1 MKTLYDVHIE
11 LREIEEEMD
20 RLVLRKVKERSITE
34 RNRLDK
40 EIDALMA
47 KYLEMK
53 HKLERILL

>member
-1 MKTLYDVHIE
+1 MITLYDVHIE

-40 EIDALMA
+40 EIDGLMA

>member
-20 RLVLRKVKERSITE
+20 RLVLRKVKERNIAE

-47 KYLEMK
+47 RYLEMK

>member
-40 EIDALMA
+40 EIDGLMA

>member
-20 RLVLRKVKERSITE
+20 RLVLRKSKERNITE

-40 EIDALMA
+40 EIDGLMA
-47 KYLEMK
+47 RYLEMK
-53 HKLERILL
+53 HRLERILL

>member
-20 RLVLRKVKERSITE
+20 RLVLRKAKEGNITE

-47 KYLEMK
+47 RYLEMK

>member
-11 LREIEEEMD
+11 LREVEEEMD
-20 RLVLRKVKERSITE
+20 RLVLRKAKESNITE

-40 EIDALMA
+40 EIDVLMA
-47 KYLEMK
+47 RYLEMK

>member
-20 RLVLRKVKERSITE
+20 RLVLRKAKEGNITE

-40 EIDALMA
+40 EIDGLMTR
-47 KYLEMK
+47 YLEMK

>member
-20 RLVLRKVKERSITE
+20 RLVLRKAKERNITE

-40 EIDALMA
+40 EIDVLMA
-47 KYLEMK
+47 RYLEMK

>member
-20 RLVLRKVKERSITE
+20 RLVLRKAKEKNITE

-40 EIDALMA
+40 EVDGLMA
-47 KYLEMK
+47 RYLEMK

>member
-20 RLVLRKVKERSITE
+20 RLVLRKSKERNITE

-40 EIDALMA
+40 EIDRLMTR
-47 KYLEMK
+47 YLEMK

>member
-20 RLVLRKVKERSITE
+20 RLVLRKVKERNITE

-40 EIDALMA
+40 EIDGLMA

>member
-20 RLVLRKVKERSITE
+20 RLVLRKSKERNITE

-40 EIDALMA
+40 EIDGLMA

-53 HKLERILL
+53 HRLERILL

>member
-20 RLVLRKVKERSITE
+20 RLVLRKAKERNITE

-47 KYLEMK
+47 RYLEMK

>member
-20 RLVLRKVKERSITE
+20 RLVLRKVKERNITE

-40 EIDALMA
+40 EIDGLMA
-47 KYLEMK
+47 RYLEIK

>member
-20 RLVLRKVKERSITE
+20 RLVLRKVKERNITE
-34 RNRLDK
+34 RDRLDK
-40 EIDALMA
+40 EIDVLMA
-47 KYLEMK
+47 RYLEMK

>member
-20 RLVLRKVKERSITE
+20 RLVLRKGKERNITE

-40 EIDALMA
+40 EIDVLMA
-47 KYLEMK
+47 RYLEMK

>member
-20 RLVLRKVKERSITE
+20 RLVLRKVKERNITE

-40 EIDALMA
+40 EVDGLMA
-47 KYLEMK
+47 RYLEMK

>member
-20 RLVLRKVKERSITE
+20 RLVLRKAKERNITE

-40 EIDALMA
+40 EIDVLMA
-47 KYLEMK
+47 RYLEMK
-53 HKLERILL
+53 HKLERISL

>member
-1 MKTLYDVHIE
+1 MITLYDVHIE

-47 KYLEMK
+47 RYLEMK
-53 HKLERILL
+53 HKIERILL

>member
-11 LREIEEEMD
+11 LREVEEEMD
-20 RLVLRKVKERSITE
+20 RLVLRKAKERNITE

-40 EIDALMA
+40 EIDVLMA
-47 KYLEMK
+47 RYLEMK

>member
-1 MKTLYDVHIE
+1 MITLYDVHIE

-20 RLVLRKVKERSITE
+20 RLVLRKAKERNITE

-47 KYLEMK
+47 RYLEMK

>member
-1 MKTLYDVHIE
+1 MITLYDVHIE

-20 RLVLRKVKERSITE
+20 RLVLRKAKE

-47 KYLEMK
+47 RYLEMK

>member
-34 RNRLDK
+34 RDRLDK

>member
-20 RLVLRKVKERSITE
+20 RLVLRKAKERNITE
-34 RNRLDK
+34 RNRFDK
-40 EIDALMA
+40 EIDGLMA
-47 KYLEMK
+47 RYLEMK

>member
-20 RLVLRKVKERSITE
+20 RLVLRKVKERNITE
-34 RNRLDK
+34 RDRLDK
-40 EIDALMA
+40 EIDGLMA

>member
-20 RLVLRKVKERSITE
+20 RLVLRKSKERDVTE

-40 EIDALMA
+40 EIDGLMA
-47 KYLEMK
+47 RYLEMK
-53 HKLERILL
+53 HKLERVLL

>member
-1 MKTLYDVHIE
+1 MITLYDVHIE

-20 RLVLRKVKERSITE
+20 RLVLRKVKERNITE

-40 EIDALMA
+40 EIDGLMA

>member
-20 RLVLRKVKERSITE
+20 RLVLRKAKERNITE
-34 RNRLDK
+34 RNRFDK

-47 KYLEMK
+47 RYLEMK

>member
-20 RLVLRKVKERSITE
+20 RLVLRKAKERNITE

-40 EIDALMA
+40 EIDGLMA
-47 KYLEMK
+47 RYLEMK

>member
-20 RLVLRKVKERSITE
+20 RLVLRKAKERNITE

-40 EIDALMA
+40 EVDGLMA
-47 KYLEMK
+47 RYLEMK

>member
-20 RLVLRKVKERSITE
+20 RLVLRKAKETNITE
-34 RNRLDK
+34 RDRFDK
-40 EIDALMA
+40 EIDRLMTR
-47 KYLEMK
+47 YLEMK

>member
-1 MKTLYDVHIE
+1 MITLYDVHIE
-11 LREIEEEMD
+11 LREIEEEID
-20 RLVLRKVKERSITE
+20 RLVLRKAKERNITE

-47 KYLEMK
+47 RYLEMK

>member
-1 MKTLYDVHIE
+1 MITLYDVHIE

-20 RLVLRKVKERSITE
+20 RLVLRKGKERNITE

-47 KYLEMK
+47 RYLEMK

>member
-20 RLVLRKVKERSITE
+20 RLVLRKAKERDITE

-40 EIDALMA
+40 EIDGLMA

>member
-20 RLVLRKVKERSITE
+20 RLVLRKVKERNTTE

-40 EIDALMA
+40 EIDGLMA

-53 HKLERILL
+53 HKLEKILL